1 MDAHWVWLWVKGT
14 HRFAVKAD
22 AGLNCDESIFALY
35 SAYLSALAAGF
46 VFSCIE
52 QTDPQS
58 FAVTS
63 EEWVS

>member
-52 QTDPQS
+52 QTHPQS
-58 FAVTS
+58 FAVPS